1 MTTEIINNARAVQ
14 DTQTKRL
21 RPEGMTRAQWKKRKR
36 VQKIMEFWPKL
47 LDIHNPKPLKINI
60 MQDMI
65 KDVQTRGLDMG
76 TGSVRV
82 ALNTYTGHARYV
94 RCVAAGGARYD
105 LNGEPCG
112 EVTEAAVKHA
122 TESLKALERKYRVNR
137 NRVINDK
144 EEGKQETESA
154 ADGR

>member
-1 MTTEIINNARAVQ
+1 M
-14 DTQTKRL
+14 
-21 RPEGMTRAQWKKRKR
+21 
-36 VQKIMEFWPKL
+36 
-47 LDIHNPKPLKINI
+47 
-60 MQDMI
+60 
-65 KDVQTRGLDMG
+65 
-76 TGSVRV
+76 
-82 ALNTYTGHARYV
+82 
-94 RCVAAGGARYD
+94 AGGARYD